1 MRKSIYFIAP
11 VIALILL
18 GGCAKERDNYDKYL
32 TDGTWTLSTMSSTE
46 KKVEQKNYVA
56 AATPDQTLTDET
68 TNSTSGGKETKVE
81 LNQTTLTPGST
92 TFNRTTTISNHSL
105 TLSFSKEGKVTY
117 VDTKQV
123 LSTQFDTHIANGPVV
138 PSSASPETTNYTIP
152 WNWGN
157 ATETKQL
164 LNLYSLGIFE
174 VQIKKDQLILTRAT
188 NSKEAHNDSDGLGD
202 FAYTSDENNAQ
213 TLTFTK

>member
-11 VIALILL
+11 VVAVILL

-32 TDGTWTLSTMSSTE
+32 TSGTWTLSTMSSTE

-68 TNSTSGGKETKVE
+68 TNNTSGGKETKVE
-81 LNQTTLTPGST
+81 YSQTTLTPGST
-92 TFNRTTTISNHSL
+92 TFNRTTTIANHSL

-123 LSTQFDTHIANGPVV
+123 LSTQLDTHIANGPVV
-138 PSSASPETTNYTIP
+138 PSSTSPETTTYTIP

-164 LNLYSLGIFE
+164 INLYSLGIFE
-174 VQIKKDQLILTRAT
+174 VQIKKDQLVLTRVS
-188 NSKEAHNDSDGLGD
+188 NSKETHNDSDGSGD
-202 FAYTSDENNAQ
+202 FAYSSDENNSQ
-213 TLTFTK
+213 SLTFTK